1 MEKSYFLW
9 FCWLGLG
16 NPCHIA
22 TKTPLE
28 KLHQNLGLA
37 DPHPPQLG
45 QKTKFFDRSSMR
57 APLIVIFVIKTHS
70 QLCSLVIFW
79 KIYWFYLYFNGILM
93 EELHLFWQ
101 WLKCNRAQTF
111 GGKHFSSD
119 RTLFFNFHQSLKMS
133 EFESI
138 LGKLQT
144 LQLPIGKFS
153 LHGCY

>member
-1 MEKSYFLW
+1 MTYGRDWLKVYIYLDESLPCTEMSSPLPQSWRVEQKSL
-9 FCWLGLG
+9 
-16 NPCHIA
+16 PA
-22 TKTPLE
+22 TRARGKIIVL
-28 KLHQNLGLA
+28 
-37 DPHPPQLG
+37 
-45 QKTKFFDRSSMR
+45 RSTLTSVS
-57 APLIVIFVIKTHS
+57 LIVIFVIKTHS

-153 LHGCY
+153 LDGCY